1 MAESPHFAW
10 PQETRETVH
19 LGKTLIADDFSI
31 AAPTGANAV
40 RAIVIKALTVE
51 LPVKSH
57 LESGLQNPSAPPVPL
72 LVQRGLGPA
81 AVAVARVL
89 LRLGPIA
96 EAGLHPANRCY

>member
-40 RAIVIKALTVE
+40 RANVIKALTSNCRSKVIWNQAFKT
-51 LPVKSH
+51 LQHRLCLCSY
-57 LESGLQNPSAPPVPL
+57 SGV
-72 LVQRGLGPA
+72 
-81 AVAVARVL
+81 
-89 LRLGPIA
+89 
-96 EAGLHPANRCY
+96 